1 METETSWI
9 TACPLG
15 DVLDAAGLLG
25 LWLAPFCI

>member
-15 DVLDAAGLLG
+15 DVLDLSRSVGSVARTFLL
-25 LWLAPFCI
+25 